1 MASRGEAVKTD
12 GTEVEGDALA
22 AFVLHMQKRVEMIS
36 E

>member
-12 GTEVEGDALA
+12 GTGVEGDALA